1 MADWPAAKPA
11 PRSSGG
17 RCRRRRAGA
26 AGLRLGVVFAHADV
40 TSIFASCVMR
50 VEDVAA
56 LGGVCHALRDSTRRA
71 LKMSKAIWEKHSR
84 WRWGHVAASEGNLR
98 MMFYALARHLYC
110 PEWANSAADAGQVRS
125 LEWLLHAGKTHFSA
139 SHAASAARAGQLEAL
154 QWLVAHGSP
163 NLKNNACV
171 PIEAA
176 ASEGEVECLKWL
188 LENMELDV
196 QPLIPA
202 MQSAAKHGHVA
213 CMDLLWEAERPR
225 PARVALNVM
234 MCNHAASNGHLCALV
249 WLHEHNAP
257 WRDGAASAAAEN
269 GHLDCLK
276 YMIAHGL
283 CTDEESRANALYHA
297 ARGCNNGTNPE
308 PGPEPR
314 TRLNAD
320 KIACFKY
327 LADEV
332 GAEIT
337 DEFVTEFVVR
347 YNCVELVDFC
357 AARGHL
363 PTARDL
369 DHVAQN
375 NWGEMVVCLR
385 RHGVPWQRS
394 TVRRLL
400 KKHSWP
406 ALHTALRHGA
416 PVDFG
421 AKYAVAKYNLVE
433 GGKIL
438 HEHGHCLG
446 ELDGLLLRIAV
457 ENDAKE
463 VAEWLLNHDI
473 RYHGRQWRAWEHAA
487 KELGQKHM
495 NETHALVAAR
505 QLRWIQHEGR

>member
-1 MADWPAAKPA
+1 VPAPAAGPEAPPA
-11 PRSSGG
+11 CDWVGM
-17 RCRRRRAGA
+17 
-26 AGLRLGVVFAHADV
+26 VFAHADV
-40 TSIFASCVMR
+40 ASIFASFV
-50 VEDVAA
+50 VTIEGVAA
-56 LGGVCHALRDSTRRA
+56 LGGVCRTLRNETRTC
-71 LKMSKAIWEKHSR
+71 LKTNKQIWWKNPRHK
-84 WRWGHVAASEGNLR
+84 WGNVAASQDNLR
-98 MMFYALARHLYC
+98 MMRYARDRGLLD
-110 PEWANSAADAGQVRS
+110 PSWVSSAAATGSMRALQ
-125 LEWLLHAGKTHFSA
+125 WLHKICKVTLKAE
-139 SHAASAARAGQLEAL
+139 HAASAARNGKLEAL
-154 QWLVAHGSP
+154 KWLVAHGSP

-188 LENMELDV
+188 LENMELDC

-202 MQSAAKHGHVA
+202 MQGAAKYGHVA
-213 CMDLLWEAERPR
+213 CMDLLWKAERPR

-234 MCNHAASNGHLCALV
+234 MCQQAASNGHLGALA

-297 ARGCNNGTNPE
+297 ARGCNNGTNLE

-314 TRLNAD
+314 TRSNAD

-394 TVRRLL
+394 TVRRML
-400 KKHSWP
+400 KKHAWL
-406 ALHTALRHGA
+406 ALQTALRNGA

-473 RYHGRQWRAWEHAA
+473 RYRGRQWRAWEHAA
-487 KELGQKHM
+487 KEQGREHM

-505 QLRWIQHEGR
+505 QPYFMHQGGQ